1 MNVETLE
8 DLFGYQL
15 QHVYYAERT
24 HVELLEEMAADGATD
39 ELGARFDEHRE
50 QTERHVERIEQ
61 VFEALG
67 QRPRASRT
75 RTVDGLADAR
85 RARRESANG
94 GTAVPGDIEI
104 GMLAERLEIRSYEM
118 LLRLAGRLGFANDV
132 VEPLE
137 AILEEERET
146 LQEFEDLETEQSI
159 LETLKAEEA

>member
-24 HVELLEEMAADGATD
+24 HVELLEEMAADSPTD
-39 ELGARFDEHRE
+39 ELGARFDEHRD
-50 QTERHVERIEQ
+50 QTEQHVERLEQ
-61 VFEALG
+61 VFEALDR
-67 QRPRASRT
+67 QPRASRT
-75 RTVDGLADAR
+75 RTVDGLADVR

-94 GTAVPGDIEI
+94 DSAVPGDLEV

-118 LLRLAGRLGFANDV
+118 LLRLAGRLGYANEV

-137 AILEEERET
+137 STLEEERET
-146 LQEFEDLETEQSI
+146 LREFEDLESEQSI
-159 LETLKAEEA
+159 LETLEIEEA